1 MAKRKPEEPKPGA
14 PAWQCTFADLMNLL
28 LCFFVLLFSMSTVDA
43 QKFEMIAASFSETFS
58 IFTAGASAIG
68 DGVLVSNGV
77 SQLNELDQ
85 YINSTGKT
93 AESATEVNDMS
104 EYEALA
110 ELLEQLKE
118 LAQQMDE
125 DQSQQMDEETLA
137 ELLEK
142 LKALAQLLDE
152 LGLEKDDL
160 KALGMQMDEFEAL
173 AQQMETEKLA
183 ASEALAEKVQEAMSE
198 KNLDKDVDITFT
210 SEYVQLT
217 LKGSILFDSGKSE
230 LKQEALP
237 TIDKVA
243 MILERYA
250 ESTIEIEGHTDNVPI
265 STSKFESNDV
275 LSSYR
280 ALSMFNYL
288 VENTSLDPALLKH
301 SGRGEYIPVADN
313 STPEGRAK
321 NRRIEIK
328 IYNTLSGE

>member
-1 MAKRKPEEPKPGA
+1 MAKRKPEEVKPGA
-14 PAWQCTFADLMNLL
+14 PAWQSTFADLMNLL

-58 IFTAGASAIG
+58 IFSAGATAIG
-68 DGVLVSNGV
+68 DGVLISNGV
-77 SQLNELDQ
+77 SQLNELEQ

-93 AESATEVNDMS
+93 ADSEREVD
-104 EYEALA
+104 
-110 ELLEQLKE
+110 
-118 LAQQMDE
+118 QMDE
-125 DQSQQMDEETLA
+125 H
-137 ELLEK
+137 
-142 LKALAQLLDE
+142 
-152 LGLEKDDL
+152 
-160 KALGMQMDEFEAL
+160 EAL
-173 AQQMETEKLA
+173 AQQMEEEKLA
-183 ASEALAEKVQEAMSE
+183 ASEELAEKVQEAMSE
-198 KNLDKDVDITFT
+198 NNLDKDVDITFT
-210 SEYVQLT
+210 SQYVQLT

-237 TIDKVA
+237 VIDKVA

-265 STSKFESNDV
+265 STSKYESNDV

-280 ALSMFNYL
+280 ALSMFDYL
-288 VENTSLDPALLKH
+288 VENTSLDPALIKH
-301 SGRGEYIPVADN
+301 SGRGEYVPVADN